1 MTNPFD
7 IKNRF
12 RARLRAA
19 DAQKNRV
26 RAQLLQDGT
35 RALAPIAEAL
45 ALMAEVLEED
55 GIEHGRIL
63 CSAPEVDRDEFV
75 CLTATLQ
82 DGADH
87 KHRIVVKYGPVLG
100 GRNFIAVTGL
110 GAEYNER
117 LVALVSSAAPGL
129 GRSVGN
135 DVHVEVDRADDL
147 AEVLREMVEDFF
159 AGHAEPP
166 IRTDTAAASSARARL
181 ALVQ

>member
-19 DAQKNRV
+19 DAQKHRI
-26 RAQLLQDGT
+26 RARLLQEGA
-35 RALAPIAEAL
+35 RALAPVTEAL
-45 ALMAEVLEED
+45 GLMAEVLEED
-55 GIEHGRIL
+55 GIEHGRIV
-63 CSAPEVDRDEFV
+63 CSAPEVDRDDFV
-75 CLTATLQ
+75 GLTATLHN
-82 DGADH
+82 GADH
-87 KHRIVVKYGPVLG
+87 EQRISVKYGPVLG

-110 GAEYNER
+110 GAEYSER
-117 LVALVSSAAPGL
+117 LAALASSAAPGL

-135 DVHVEVDRADDL
+135 DVHVEADRGGDL

-166 IRTDTAAASSARARL
+166 IRTDAAEARARL

>member
-19 DAQKNRV
+19 DAQKHRV
-26 RAQLLQDGT
+26 RAKLLQDGT
-35 RALAPIAEAL
+35 RALSPIIEAL
-45 ALMAEVLEED
+45 NLMAEVLEED

-63 CSAPEVDRDEFV
+63 CPAPEVDRDDFV
-75 CLTATLQ
+75 GFTATLQ
-82 DGADH
+82 NGVDQE
-87 KHRIVVKYGPVLG
+87 HRITVKYGPVLG

-117 LVALVSSAAPGL
+117 LLALATNAAPSL

-135 DVHVEVDRADDL
+135 DVHVEADRGGDL
-147 AEVLREMVEDFF
+147 AEILREMVEDFF
-159 AGHAEPP
+159 AGHSEPP
-166 IRTDTAAASSARARL
+166 IRTGPTETRGRL

>member
-19 DAQKNRV
+19 DARKNRV
-26 RAQLLQDGT
+26 RARLLEDGA
-35 RALAPIAEAL
+35 RALAPVTEAL
-45 ALMAEVLEED
+45 SLMAEVLEED
-55 GIEHGRIL
+55 GIEHGRIV
-63 CSAPEVDRDEFV
+63 CSAPEVDRDDFV
-75 CLTATLQ
+75 GFTAGLHN
-82 DGADH
+82 GADQEL
-87 KHRIVVKYGPVLG
+87 RISVKYGPVLG

-117 LVALVSSAAPGL
+117 LVALASSAAPGL

-135 DVHVEVDRADDL
+135 DVHVEADRGADL
-147 AEVLREMVEDFF
+147 AEVLREMIEDFF
-159 AGHAEPP
+159 AGHSEPP
-166 IRTDTAAASSARARL
+166 IRTGGAETRTRL